1 MWDRR
6 EDDSLDKGGWVYL
19 MCKQAVSLKEVCESV
34 RLKKV
39 KVMRKWER
47 KSIVR
52 DISSK
57 LIEMLEVC
65 WREG

>member
-1 MWDRR
+1 
-6 EDDSLDKGGWVYL
+6 